1 MSRGCGERPEGRGDC
16 GCVSGEG
23 TQAGVGWAGLV
34 GSEDEAESTLAR
46 GLAFIIVPV
55 STVLPEEAAEFPET
69 LCSISNF
76 PDT

>member
-1 MSRGCGERPEGRGDC
+1 M
-16 GCVSGEG
+16 SGEG
-23 TQAGVGWAGLV
+23 TQAGVGWARLV
-34 GSEDEAESTLAR
+34 GSEGEAESTLAR
-46 GLAFIIVPV
+46 ALAFIIVPV

>member
-1 MSRGCGERPEGRGDC
+1 M
-16 GCVSGEG
+16 SGEG

-76 PDT
+76 PDTWHQACDLRCVWRSANW